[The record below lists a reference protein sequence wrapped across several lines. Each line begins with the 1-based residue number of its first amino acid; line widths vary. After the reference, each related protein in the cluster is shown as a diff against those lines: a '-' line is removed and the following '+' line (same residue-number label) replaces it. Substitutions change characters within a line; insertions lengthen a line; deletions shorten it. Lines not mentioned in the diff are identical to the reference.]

1 MLQNSCFNSA
11 ARSDHKQCSLQ
22 LEVEC
27 VRRDWRGWSG
37 RYGWRGGWVWLS
49 MAPACVCVLSPRP
62 GRLAWPAVRK
72 LCACNLG
79 RNIALKLGEI
89 GERPV
94 A

>member
-1 MLQNSCFNSA
+1 MQPA
-11 ARSDHKQCSLQ
+11 ARGRVCTAWLAW
-22 LEVEC
+22 LE
-27 VRRDWRGWSG
+27 WP
-37 RYGWRGGWVWLS
+37 VWL
-49 MAPACVCVLSPRP
+49 AWWVGVAVYGTCLCVCVLSPRP